1 MGVMPR
7 SRQNLNYRPVSQ
19 LEMIMRQT
27 LEGMEDFSSSF
38 GFSHS
43 TIAFELLDT
52 HAIDPLPTR
61 TISHPFSARILHFPE
76 SS

>member
-1 MGVMPR
+1 
-7 SRQNLNYRPVSQ
+7 
-19 LEMIMRQT
+19 MRQT

-43 TIAFELLDT
+43 TVAFELLDT

>member
-1 MGVMPR
+1 MLEIR
-7 SRQNLNYRPVSQ
+7 KNINYRPISK
-19 LEMIMRQT
+19 LEMTMRQT

-43 TIAFELLDT
+43 TVAFELLDL
-52 HAIDPLPTR
+52 HAVEPLPTK

-76 SS
+76 SSPT